1 MPQKHLLKKRSENRP
16 LGGKAG
22 LNILPGTAVQ
32 IPATVAKNNF
42 GSILDEVMQGRDV
55 VITKHNSPKAVVMSV
70 ERFSALARA
79 SSPDLTALAAD
90 FDARL
95 ARMQTPKVGGAIQAA
110 FDASPGELGRAALKQ
125 FRSR

>member
-16 LGGKAG
+16 LRRNAG
-22 LNILPGTAVQ
+22 LNILPGTAAQ

-42 GSILDEVMQGRDV
+42 GSILDDVMRGRDV

-95 ARMQTPKVGGAIQAA
+95 ARMQTPKIRGAIQAA

>member
-1 MPQKHLLKKRSENRP
+1 MPQKHLQKKRREHHP
-16 LGGKAG
+16 LGGNAG
-22 LNILPGTAVQ
+22 FNASPGTAAQ

-42 GSILDEVMQGRDV
+42 GSILDDVMRGRDV

-95 ARMQTPKVGGAIQAA
+95 ARMQTPKISGAIQAA

>member
-1 MPQKHLLKKRSENRP
+1 MPQKHLKKKRREHHP
-16 LGGKAG
+16 LGGNAG
-22 LNILPGTAVQ
+22 LNILPGTAAQ

-42 GSILDEVMQGRDV
+42 GSILDDVMRGRDV

-70 ERFSALARA
+70 ERFNALARA

-95 ARMQTPKVGGAIQAA
+95 ARMQTPKVSGAMQAA
-110 FDASPGELGRAALKQ
+110 FDASPDELGRAALKQ